1 MLDGLDVFFVF
12 VVFCF
17 GEGLRN
23 TPYETKTILSPAFRF
38 EPPRVRC
45 DKPLLFCIKSRKTSA
60 VKKIWLL
67 LTLPTR

>member
-45 DKPLLFCIKSRKTSA
+45 DKPLLFCIKS
-60 VKKIWLL
+60 
-67 LTLPTR
+67 